1 MPTEVRVPALG
12 ESVTEAT
19 VATWFKKPGDA
30 VAMDEMLCE
39 LETDK
44 VTVEVPSPAAGTLA
58 QIVALEGETVG
69 PDALLAQIA
78 EAGSDATQEQPQAA
92 PQTAQKTPEGQKNMS
107 GKTVDVMVPALGE
120 SVTEATVATWFKKPG
135 DSVAA
140 DEMLCELETDKVSV
154 EVPAPAAGIL
164 AEILA
169 EEGATVD
176 AKARLAI
183 ITEGAAGAGS
193 PASQPASGAADH
205 KGAYGNAAA
214 PVGSASGGEDGTT
227 AGDVGSPGAGPEQ
240 MKPRSDI
247 EDAPSAKKAMAE
259 KGVSRDQVT
268 GSGRDGR
275 VMKEDVARAQPAAR
289 PAAPAPAAPRPAA
302 DAAREER
309 VKMTRLRQTIA
320 RRLKDAQNSAAMLTT
335 YNEADMSGVMG
346 LRNEYKDAFE
356 KKHKV
361 KLGFMSF
368 FVKACCHAL
377 KEVPEVNAE
386 IDGTDVVYKNYVNM
400 GVAVGTPSGLVVPV
414 VRDADQKGFA
424 AIEKEIAELGAKG
437 RDGKLTMQEM
447 QGGTFTI
454 SNGGV
459 YGSLMSSPILNPP
472 QSGILGMHKIQDR
485 PVVVGGQIVIRPMMY
500 LALSYDHRIVD
511 GKGAVTFLVRVKEAL
526 EDPRRLLMDL

>member
-30 VAMDEMLCE
+30 VAVDEMLCE

-44 VTVEVPSPAAGTLA
+44 VTVEVPSPAAGVLA
-58 QIVALEGETVG
+58 QIIAAEGETVG
-69 PDALLAQIA
+69 PDALLAQIG
-78 EAGSDATQEQPQAA
+78 EAGSDTPKEQPQAA
-92 PQTAQKTPEGQKNMS
+92 TETAQKTPEGQEMS
-107 GKTVDVMVPALGE
+107 GKSVDVMVPALGE

-135 DSVAA
+135 DTVAA

-154 EVPAPAAGIL
+154 EVPAPAAGVL

-183 ITEGAAGAGS
+183 IIEGAAGSAG
-193 PASQPASGAADH
+193 AARPASGSADH
-205 KGAYGNAAA
+205 KGAYGNAA

-227 AGDVGSPGAGPEQ
+227 AGEVGSPGAGPED
-240 MKPRSDI
+240 MKPRADV

-275 VMKEDVARAQPAAR
+275 VMKEDVAKAQAAPKPAA
-289 PAAPAPAAPRPAA
+289 APAAPRPAQ

-320 RRLKDAQNSAAMLTT
+320 RRLKDAQNTAAMLTT

-414 VRDADQKGFA
+414 VRDADQKSFA

-485 PVVVGGQIVIRPMMY
+485 PMVVGGQIVIRPMMY